1 MSSRFLC
8 LIHLLDVTIHVHG
21 YVLIVKGL
29 VGDANQGHDPARV
42 AAHRDVFAPREH
54 RQRGRRA
61 QVQPDGVVIPLVPRE
76 LVPVADPYLQRVHV
90 PHGDQPVLG
99 PRGENPAAGRQRRPR
114 VRLRPRRVREGRDAL
129 ASLRLP
135 VAAVE
140 PELDLVAVAGDRG
153 GGVGEHEHRGL
164 GPDVGV
170 SRRGPRRRLRD
181 LPHRHL
187 PQLVRRAARG
197 GEVVILAV
205 KLKLTVAVAAAVL
218 ILVVGGG

>member
-1 MSSRFLC
+1 MDSSRFLYF
-8 LIHLLDVTIHVHG
+8 LHLLDVTIHVHG

-42 AAHRDVFAPREH
+42 AAHRDVFTPREH
-54 RQRGRRA
+54 RQRRSLA
-61 QVQPDGVVIPLVPRE
+61 VVQPDGVVVPLEPRE

-90 PHGDQPVLG
+90 PHGDQPVVG

-114 VRLRPRRVREGRDAL
+114 VQLRPRRVRKGRDAL

-153 GGVGEHEHRGL
+153 GGVGEHERRGL

-170 SRRGPRRRLRD
+170 PRRGPRRRLRD

-197 GEVVILAV
+197 GEVVVLAV
-205 KLKLTVAVAAAVL
+205 KLKLTAVAAAVL
-218 ILVVGGG
+218 ILVVRG